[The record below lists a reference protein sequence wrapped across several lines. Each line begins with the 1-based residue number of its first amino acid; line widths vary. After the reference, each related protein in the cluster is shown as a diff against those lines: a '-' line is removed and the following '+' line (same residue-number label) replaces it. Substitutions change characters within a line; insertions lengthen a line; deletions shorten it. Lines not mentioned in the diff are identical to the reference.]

1 MSFKKRITFYLE
13 YNLNDGAGWA
23 TYNAFAV
30 TSSNSNPSTY
40 PFNSFSL
47 PIVSNV
53 TVIDFRIR
61 YTVGLLYSSGS
72 STTTGILLS
81 ITENPLPA
89 ALVVT
94 PSPSTICN
102 GTSVNIGTTPVIG
115 NTYSWTSSIGS
126 FSSTNSNPSVTP
138 TLSQTYTLT
147 ETITAT
153 GCFNSNQV
161 SITVN
166 NVTSGTISGTQAI
179 CVEGDPFA
187 FTSIDGTGD
196 GTISYK
202 WEFKP
207 NGQNVWTVDPALL
220 INIYDPPVGLT
231 TTTDYRRY
239 TISTLNTVSCT
250 STPTN
255 EVRVTVN
262 PTPDVTSIANQIKC
276 NGISSD
282 AINFTSSV
290 IGATFSWTNNLSSI
304 GIAASGTGNI
314 NSTPLTNSSNV
325 AVVSIFNVTPTANS
339 CPGPSRTFSIT
350 VNPTPDVTSIA
361 NQIKCNGINS
371 DAINFTSSVSGATF
385 TWANNLSS
393 IGIAPS
399 GSGNISATILTNSST
414 SPSIATFNVTP
425 TANSCPGPVSTF
437 SITVNPTPNVDAVA
451 NQIKCNGI
459 NSDAINFTSSV
470 SGATFTWTN
479 NLSSIGIAPSG
490 NGSSIAST
498 PLTNSSTSPSIA
510 TFNVTPSANSC
521 AGPSGTFT
529 ITVNPTP
536 NVLIDVPTQ
545 VKCNGISSEI
555 VNFTSSVSG
564 ATFSW
569 TNNLSS
575 IGILASGSGNSI
587 ASTPLT
593 NSSTSPSIAT
603 FNVTPSANSCDGPS
617 GTFTITVNSSP
628 IVIATSNPLDGLICE
643 GLSVTLNGGGASTY
657 SWTGGVL
664 DGVAFAPTS
673 TKSYTVIGTDINDC
687 TNSATL
693 TVTVIKIPDAPTTTP
708 KEFIYDGTSH
718 NGVASVQDLT
728 KEEIKWYTTLTGNI
742 ASGVPTQTVVG
753 KKEAYAEAKLIAAPF
768 CTSSSRALVSV
779 EVTPKALGIKNISVN
794 NKVYDGTTSATISG
808 TAAYDGLVAIDNNI
822 ISVVGTPTFS
832 FDTKDVGE
840 AKAVSVSGYEK
851 PNNNY
856 TISQPTTLTA
866 NITAKVLSI
875 TSASVKDKVYDGLT
889 DAIITGTLTGI
900 VGNEDVSYNGDG
912 DFENKNVGTDK
923 TITTDLSLKGADKA
937 NYLLP
942 QITGLTANITAKVLT
957 ITSAKA
963 ENKVYDGLTDAVI
976 TGTLTGMIGTEV
988 VDFDGKGSF
997 ADKNVG
1003 TEKEVTTAVS
1013 LTGTDKSNYSL
1024 DQINGLKANITSRSL
1039 IYSVTANSKIYDG
1052 NRNAEVEFINNK
1064 KSGDILTVIKT
1075 DAIFENKNVGIGKTV
1090 SITGIALT
1098 GTDAGNYTLT
1108 STTATAKADITAK
1121 SLTISATATNKVYDG
1136 TVSATVSFSDD
1147 RIDNDILTVTKTAAN
1162 FANKNVGSD
1171 KEVTVTGIALT
1182 GTDAGNYSLTTQT
1195 LSPRANI
1202 EARVLSVTGSIP
1214 DRFYDGTDK
1223 TIGLNLSINKIAGD
1237 DISISKTGD
1246 AFDNPNVGDN
1256 KDIIVR
1262 GLSIIPGG
1270 DAANYYLASTTAII
1284 KGNIKPLK
1292 VNINANDAIKTETD
1306 PDPVFT
1312 FTNSPSL
1319 IAPDTFTG
1327 ALSRNFLGVNNPGDY
1342 PINIGTLSAGSNYLL
1357 SLNTA
1362 KLTIKPLVTN
1372 YIFEVP
1378 NAFTPNLDGTN
1389 DLLYII
1395 KNYRVT
1401 DLAYFRIFNRTG
1413 QMVFE
1418 SRNFADGWNGKKM
1431 GDPSGNVLESDMYIW
1446 IAEFTRMNDTGGGT
1460 SIERKTGSVLLLK

>member
-1 MSFKKRITFYLE
+1 MISLSKVGMGQSINLMAGSTSTVCSGISVFTEVVAPTIGYKYFNVEVTTDHVSWTPLSGGSFYTFVSPNMVVGSNYVYQNLE
-13 YNLNDGAGWA
+13 YSPNTTVQTVFYYRVIFSNVTTASGSNYVSRGNALYGNSSFVTYSAELPITVNPLPVINVSPSLVYGSSITAIANTSLTPFNWTSSDA
-23 TYNAFAV
+23 TVATV
-30 TSSNSNPSTY
+30 TSSGV
-40 PFNSFSL
+40 
-47 PIVSNV
+47 VSGLS
-53 TVIDFRIR
+53 
-61 YTVGLLYSSGS
+61 VG
-72 STTTGILLS
+72 TFDLS
-81 ITENPLPA
+81 YE
-89 ALVVT
+89 
-94 PSPSTICN
+94 
-102 GTSVNIGTTPVIG
+102 
-115 NTYSWTSSIGS
+115 
-126 FSSTNSNPSVTP
+126 
-138 TLSQTYTLT
+138 
-147 ETITAT
+147 
-153 GCFNSNQV
+153 NSNQCLNTV

-166 NVTSGTISGTQAI
+166 A
-179 CVEGDPFA
+179 
-187 FTSIDGTGD
+187 
-196 GTISYK
+196 
-202 WEFKP
+202 
-207 NGQNVWTVDPALL
+207 
-220 INIYDPPVGLT
+220 
-231 TTTDYRRY
+231 
-239 TISTLNTVSCT
+239 
-250 STPTN
+250 
-255 EVRVTVN
+255 
-262 PTPDVTSIANQIKC
+262 
-276 NGISSD
+276 
-282 AINFTSSV
+282 
-290 IGATFSWTNNLSSI
+290 
-304 GIAASGTGNI
+304 
-314 NSTPLTNSSNV
+314 
-325 AVVSIFNVTPTANS
+325 
-339 CPGPSRTFSIT
+339 
-350 VNPTPDVTSIA
+350 
-361 NQIKCNGINS
+361 
-371 DAINFTSSVSGATF
+371 
-385 TWANNLSS
+385 
-393 IGIAPS
+393 
-399 GSGNISATILTNSST
+399 
-414 SPSIATFNVTP
+414 
-425 TANSCPGPVSTF
+425 
-437 SITVNPTPNVDAVA
+437 
-451 NQIKCNGI
+451 
-459 NSDAINFTSSV
+459 
-470 SGATFTWTN
+470 
-479 NLSSIGIAPSG
+479 
-490 NGSSIAST
+490 
-498 PLTNSSTSPSIA
+498 
-510 TFNVTPSANSC
+510 
-521 AGPSGTFT
+521 
-529 ITVNPTP
+529 
-536 NVLIDVPTQ
+536 
-545 VKCNGISSEI
+545 
-555 VNFTSSVSG
+555 
-564 ATFSW
+564 
-569 TNNLSS
+569 
-575 IGILASGSGNSI
+575 
-587 ASTPLT
+587 
-593 NSSTSPSIAT
+593 
-603 FNVTPSANSCDGPS
+603 
-617 GTFTITVNSSP
+617 
-628 IVIATSNPLDGLICE
+628 
-643 GLSVTLNGGGASTY
+643 
-657 SWTGGVL
+657 
-664 DGVAFAPTS
+664 
-673 TKSYTVIGTDINDC
+673 
-687 TNSATL
+687 ATL
-693 TVTVIKIPDAPTTTP
+693 TVTAASKTKIYGEANPSLTFGYTGLVNGDTRANVEPSISTSANTSSGVGTYSITLSGGSDPNYNLSLVSNTLTVNAATLTVTAASKTKIYGEANPSLTFGYSGLVNGDTRASVEPTVGTTATNSSPVGTYSITLSGGSDPNYNLSLVTNTLTVNAATLTITADAKTKKYGETNPALTFGYTGLVNGDTRASVEPTLGTTATNSSSVGTYSITLSGGSDPNYNLSLVSNTLNVNAATLTITADAKTKKYGETNPALTFGYTGLVNGDTRASVEPSITTNATTSSGVGTYSITLSGGSDPNYNIIKI
-708 KEFIYDGTSH
+708 E
-718 NGVASVQDLT
+718 NNL
-728 KEEIKWYTTLTGNI
+728 
-742 ASGVPTQTVVG
+742 
-753 KKEAYAEAKLIAAPF
+753 
-768 CTSSSRALVSV
+768 

>member
-1 MSFKKRITFYLE
+1 MLMISLSKVGMGQSINLMAGSTSTVCSGISVFTEVVAPTIGYKYFNVEVTTDHVSWTPLSGGSFYTFVSPNMVVGSNYVYQNLE
-13 YNLNDGAGWA
+13 YSPNTTVQTVFYYRVIFSNVTTASGSNYVSRGNALYGNSSFVTYSAELPITVNPLPVINVSPSLVYGSSITAIANTSLTPFNWTSSDA
-23 TYNAFAV
+23 TVATV
-30 TSSNSNPSTY
+30 TSSGV
-40 PFNSFSL
+40 
-47 PIVSNV
+47 VSGLS
-53 TVIDFRIR
+53 
-61 YTVGLLYSSGS
+61 VG
-72 STTTGILLS
+72 TFDLS
-81 ITENPLPA
+81 YE
-89 ALVVT
+89 
-94 PSPSTICN
+94 
-102 GTSVNIGTTPVIG
+102 
-115 NTYSWTSSIGS
+115 
-126 FSSTNSNPSVTP
+126 
-138 TLSQTYTLT
+138 
-147 ETITAT
+147 
-153 GCFNSNQV
+153 NSNQCLNTV

-166 NVTSGTISGTQAI
+166 A
-179 CVEGDPFA
+179 
-187 FTSIDGTGD
+187 
-196 GTISYK
+196 
-202 WEFKP
+202 
-207 NGQNVWTVDPALL
+207 
-220 INIYDPPVGLT
+220 
-231 TTTDYRRY
+231 
-239 TISTLNTVSCT
+239 
-250 STPTN
+250 
-255 EVRVTVN
+255 
-262 PTPDVTSIANQIKC
+262 
-276 NGISSD
+276 
-282 AINFTSSV
+282 
-290 IGATFSWTNNLSSI
+290 
-304 GIAASGTGNI
+304 
-314 NSTPLTNSSNV
+314 
-325 AVVSIFNVTPTANS
+325 
-339 CPGPSRTFSIT
+339 
-350 VNPTPDVTSIA
+350 
-361 NQIKCNGINS
+361 
-371 DAINFTSSVSGATF
+371 
-385 TWANNLSS
+385 
-393 IGIAPS
+393 
-399 GSGNISATILTNSST
+399 
-414 SPSIATFNVTP
+414 
-425 TANSCPGPVSTF
+425 
-437 SITVNPTPNVDAVA
+437 
-451 NQIKCNGI
+451 
-459 NSDAINFTSSV
+459 
-470 SGATFTWTN
+470 
-479 NLSSIGIAPSG
+479 
-490 NGSSIAST
+490 
-498 PLTNSSTSPSIA
+498 
-510 TFNVTPSANSC
+510 
-521 AGPSGTFT
+521 
-529 ITVNPTP
+529 
-536 NVLIDVPTQ
+536 
-545 VKCNGISSEI
+545 
-555 VNFTSSVSG
+555 
-564 ATFSW
+564 
-569 TNNLSS
+569 
-575 IGILASGSGNSI
+575 
-587 ASTPLT
+587 
-593 NSSTSPSIAT
+593 
-603 FNVTPSANSCDGPS
+603 
-617 GTFTITVNSSP
+617 
-628 IVIATSNPLDGLICE
+628 
-643 GLSVTLNGGGASTY
+643 
-657 SWTGGVL
+657 
-664 DGVAFAPTS
+664 
-673 TKSYTVIGTDINDC
+673 
-687 TNSATL
+687 ATL
-693 TVTVIKIPDAPTTTP
+693 TVTAASKTKIYGEANPSLTFGYSGLVNGDTRASVEPTVGTTATNSSSVGTYSITLSGGLDPNYNLSLVSNTLTVNAATLTITADAKTKKYGETNPALTFGYTGLVNGDTRASVEPSITTNATTSSGVGTYSITLSGGSDPNYNIIKI
-708 KEFIYDGTSH
+708 E
-718 NGVASVQDLT
+718 NNL
-728 KEEIKWYTTLTGNI
+728 
-742 ASGVPTQTVVG
+742 
-753 KKEAYAEAKLIAAPF
+753 
-768 CTSSSRALVSV
+768 

-794 NKVYDGTTSATISG
+794 NKVYDGTKSATISG
-808 TAAYDGLVAIDNNI
+808 TAAYEGLVAIDNNI

-851 PNNNY
+851 PSNNY

-889 DAIITGTLTGI
+889 DA
-900 VGNEDVSYNGDG
+900 
-912 DFENKNVGTDK
+912 
-923 TITTDLSLKGADKA
+923 
-937 NYLLP
+937 
-942 QITGLTANITAKVLT
+942 
-957 ITSAKA
+957 
-963 ENKVYDGLTDAVI
+963 VI

-988 VDFDGKGSF
+988 VDFDEKGSF

-1003 TEKEVTTAVS
+1003 SEKEVITAVS

-1039 IYSVTANSKIYDG
+1039 TYSVTANSKIYDG

-1256 KDIIVR
+1256 KDINVR

-1327 ALSRNFLGVNNPGDY
+1327 ALSRNYLGVNNPGDY

-1446 IAEFTRMNDTGGGT
+1446 IAEFTRMNETGGGT